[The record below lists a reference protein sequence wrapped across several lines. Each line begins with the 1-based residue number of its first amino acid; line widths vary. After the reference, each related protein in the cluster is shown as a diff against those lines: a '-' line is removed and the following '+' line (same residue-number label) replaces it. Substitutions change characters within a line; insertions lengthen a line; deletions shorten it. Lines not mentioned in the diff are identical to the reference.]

1 MQNLNPA
8 RVPAPTPTLASEDK
22 PVAEGRTGGRIDRED
37 RREMILDVAT
47 EVFLSEGYAATSM
60 SSIAAKL
67 GGSKGTLYN
76 YFKSKEELFLA
87 YVQRHCEFHRKEVS
101 ELLLE
106 EGEARAV
113 LTAYARR
120 YVRVFTTEK
129 TLQNWRVISAESAKS
144 PDMGRMF
151 YESGP
156 LRGAQLLA
164 DYLDKAVARGELVI
178 PDTLGAAHQFVAL
191 IHGRMIKARLLNY
204 LPVPTDDEINAEVD
218 SALFVFLSAYG
229 AKKA

>member
-8 RVPAPTPTLASEDK
+8 RVPAPILDEK
-22 PVAEGRTGGRIDRED
+22 PVSEGKTGGRIDRED

-87 YVQRHCEFHRKEVS
+87 YVQRNCDVHRKEVG
-101 ELLLE
+101 ELLTE

-120 YVRVFTTEK
+120 YLRVFTSEK
-129 TLQNWRVISAESAKS
+129 TLQNWRVISAESAKN
-144 PDMGRMF
+144 PEMGRMF

-164 DYLDKAVARGELVI
+164 DYIDKAVSRGELVI
-178 PDTLGAAHQFVAL
+178 KDTLGAAHQFLAL

-204 LPVPTDDEINAEVD
+204 LPVPSDDEINAEVE
-218 SALFVFLSAYG
+218 SALFVFFSAYG
-229 AKKA
+229 VKKA